1 MIFTFLSILPSYMIY
16 FFIKK
21 NRKILK
27 NKDLEIQ
34 ELNNLFKIDKEKY
47 LLDKISREDELK
59 NDFNSSIE
67 IINNKIKE
75 YQINSHNLKKAIEIF
90 ESKSLTFFEAKFIP
104 FKSLNKAR
112 VGSIIRVHKYSKKL
126 ETASK
131 PTTSSIYEIYFE
143 SETEFAE
150 LIYSDGKIDVV
161 DDISSFFVNNR
172 FFALH
177 FMLRKVFYFNWI
189 KSS

>member
-1 MIFTFLSILPSYMIY
+1 MIY

-126 ETASK
+126 ETDIQLEIIEDFPVDYMIENILDEADNIKYSFLAKVKSK
-131 PTTSSIYEIYFE
+131 FKNKMILSRVEAYY
-143 SETEFAE
+143 
-150 LIYSDGKIDVV
+150 
-161 DDISSFFVNNR
+161 
-172 FFALH
+172 
-177 FMLRKVFYFNWI
+177 
-189 KSS
+189 